1 MMVSLSLGICGA
13 DSIIKYF
20 VPSQSQIER
29 VDDAIYVMGKAGNR
43 KQVQQLERLEEML
56 S

>member
-1 MMVSLSLGICGA
+1 MVMSLSLGVCGA
-13 DSIIKYF
+13 DSIIEYF
-20 VPSQSQIER
+20 VQPQIER
-29 VDDAIYVMGKAGNR
+29 VDDAIYVMGKAGNQ